1 MTDHARSLSGPGS
14 RTICIH
20 ALQSYLCIVHVLQSF
35 LWGVFNGEKGQS
47 ACSRNIIHC
56 VPCVRVTYMCV
67 TEHTISTVHAS
78 CMYTVRLTPSLSILT
93 PRALHPHRLP
103 GGATSCEYML
113 DCRTKVQLMTD
124 RRVVCIRELAGIAR
138 LYLQVNTR
146 RVCIHGGQDAS
157 KSAHTAQ
164 VHERIAERSKWPM
177 IWFLSPRNSTTIVAR
192 SAGTISVSVYQ
203 LSFRTPWPKITLCS
217 SEQYVLSIGR
227 HMLMS
232 QGYLR
237 WPTRGIGV
245 QLLKISRYNVPQ
257 GSCYILPKNNQND
270 LKRT

>member
-1 MTDHARSLSGPGS
+1 MRGASVDPAPAPYAS
-14 RTICIH
+14 H

-35 LWGVFNGEKGQS
+35 LCGFYSEGKGQS
-47 ACSRNIIHC
+47 ARSRNVIVCHLC
-56 VPCVRVTYMCV
+56 KCGMCV
-67 TEHTISTVHAS
+67 TEHTISTVDAS

-164 VHERIAERSKWPM
+164 VHERIAERSK
-177 IWFLSPRNSTTIVAR
+177 
-192 SAGTISVSVYQ
+192 
-203 LSFRTPWPKITLCS
+203 
-217 SEQYVLSIGR
+217 
-227 HMLMS
+227 
-232 QGYLR
+232 
-237 WPTRGIGV
+237 
-245 QLLKISRYNVPQ
+245 
-257 GSCYILPKNNQND
+257 
-270 LKRT
+270 